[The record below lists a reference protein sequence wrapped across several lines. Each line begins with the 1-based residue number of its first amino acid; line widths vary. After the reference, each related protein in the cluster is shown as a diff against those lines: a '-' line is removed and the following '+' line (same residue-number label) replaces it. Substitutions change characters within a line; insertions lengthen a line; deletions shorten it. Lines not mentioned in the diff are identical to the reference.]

1 MTSDPCSLKCM
12 FYVQFIR
19 KFKRNHQLFRYSFF
33 RTREKNP
40 SNSFDSFETSF
51 QISGALIFLSS
62 FNKKTEVASTEN
74 QSLKKVLCK
83 KGALRKFAKFTGKY
97 LCRNLFL
104 IKLQACQISKN
115 IFFTEHLR
123 TSASKNLNPLNMKDF
138 TT

>member
-1 MTSDPCSLKCM
+1 MTSAPCSLKCM

-51 QISGALIFLSS
+51 QISGALIFLSY

-74 QSLKKVLCK
+74 QSLKKVFCK
-83 KGALRKFAKFTGKY
+83 KAVLRKFAKVTGKY
-97 LCRNLFL
+97 LCWNLFL
-104 IKLQACQISKN
+104 ISCRPAK
-115 IFFTEHLR
+115 FLR
-123 TSASKNLNPLNMKDF
+123 TYFLQNTFGRVLRK
-138 TT
+138 T